1 MSTLRIK
8 ICGITQAN
16 QGVAI
21 AQAGASILG
30 FIAVPASPRYIPPTD
45 LRPLAATLMRETPE
59 TQRWGVFANASL
71 EAIATFQAAGQLTG
85 IQLHGDETL
94 DDCRRVRDRL
104 PNVELIKAIRVK
116 DQTSLDR
123 ALEYATVVDIL
134 LLDAYRPGVL
144 GGTGATLDWDTLTAF
159 DPGCPWFLAGGL
171 RPDNIQQALGHI
183 TPAGID
189 LSSGVER
196 SPGNKDLNKITDL
209 FQTLRQMGA
218 IQ

>member
-21 AQAGASILG
+21 ARSGASILG
-30 FIAVPASPRYIPPTD
+30 FIAVPASPRYIAPAD
-45 LRPLAATLMRETPE
+45 LQPLAATLVQEIPE
-59 TQRWGVFANASL
+59 TQRWGVFANESL
-71 EAIATFQAAGQLTG
+71 EAIATFQIAGQLTG

-94 DDCRRVRDRL
+94 EDCQRVRDHL

-123 ALEYATVVDIL
+123 ALEYATVVDTL

-171 RPDNIQQALGHI
+171 RPDNIQQALAHV